1 MESNL
6 SSWEKGG
13 IFFKRGA
20 SLIAV
25 KGVSLKTL
33 LSVFYCS
40 TFIPSSPSILLGGL
54 HFLLEERYS
63 GDIDGQLAHRSHNLR
78 HTDSR
83 TKTTYNANHFSPDS
97 KLLKARWFTF
107 TFALV
112 QFPFPTPY
120 VTTDAKNVRKMQVS
134 WQETFAKD
142 FFSVE
147 WDWIDQRCEQWPK
160 TLTNIS
166 LASAKLINY
175 LKKVKICPNCQVI
188 KVLVFVSSYSLV
200 SSTLLYLLYDLN
212 SKTFTRWSKG
222 ENWWILNKWS
232 ALRPN
237 DKLPATFM
245 T

>member
-1 MESNL
+1 MWKVTFLLGKRGEFFLKEEPVLLQWRELVWKHCCQSSIALL
-6 SSWEKGG
+6 SSPA
-13 IFFKRGA
+13 RRQ
-20 SLIAV
+20 
-25 KGVSLKTL
+25 
-33 LSVFYCS
+33 YCLADCIS
-40 TFIPSSPSILLGGL
+40 
-54 HFLLEERYS
+54 YWKNDS

>member
-1 MESNL
+1 MWKVTFLLGKRGEFFLKEEPVLLQWRELVWKLCCQSSIALL
-6 SSWEKGG
+6 SSPA
-13 IFFKRGA
+13 RRQ
-20 SLIAV
+20 
-25 KGVSLKTL
+25 
-33 LSVFYCS
+33 YCLADCIS
-40 TFIPSSPSILLGGL
+40 
-54 HFLLEERYS
+54 YWKNDS

-83 TKTTYNANHFSPDS
+83 TKTTYNANHLSPDS